1 MSIKNYI
8 SCIVATQAIVK
19 MNNKIHTAILL
30 IIKWGS
36 CTSIISVIIALIYFT
51 LEITI
56 PKPYEFVVG
65 ILGLAI
71 FLIPFITFFP
81 IRVIG
86 KYDLGSRNRFKD
98 ILLLFLINILFVM
111 GYMYWGLLIEG
122 EN

>member
-71 FLIPFITFFP
+71 FLIPFITFLP
-81 IRVIG
+81 T
-86 KYDLGSRNRFKD
+86 Y
-98 ILLLFLINILFVM
+98 LLL
-111 GYMYWGLLIEG
+111 E
-122 EN
+122 